1 MNPLR
6 ELLNY
11 GQSVW
16 LDYIR
21 RGLITSGELQKH
33 IVEDGLRGMT
43 SNPAIFEKAM
53 TGSEDYATQLKQLE
67 EAGVTDAFKLYE
79 ALAIP
84 DIQDAADI
92 LRPIYDET
100 KGGDGYVSLE
110 VSPYLGR
117 NTQGS
122 IDDARRYWTT
132 VKRLNVMIKI
142 PGTEEGL
149 PAIRQLISEVININV
164 TLLFAV
170 EMYQRVADAYLEG

>member
-1 MNPLR
+1 MAKPSGCDSTGILATSNSVDSSNPQDASCPFLRDLRYWLRPLEALHMNPLR

-92 LRPIYDET
+92 LRPIY
-100 KGGDGYVSLE
+100 
-110 VSPYLGR
+110 
-117 NTQGS
+117 
-122 IDDARRYWTT
+122 
-132 VKRLNVMIKI
+132 
-142 PGTEEGL
+142 
-149 PAIRQLISEVININV
+149 
-164 TLLFAV
+164 
-170 EMYQRVADAYLEG
+170 